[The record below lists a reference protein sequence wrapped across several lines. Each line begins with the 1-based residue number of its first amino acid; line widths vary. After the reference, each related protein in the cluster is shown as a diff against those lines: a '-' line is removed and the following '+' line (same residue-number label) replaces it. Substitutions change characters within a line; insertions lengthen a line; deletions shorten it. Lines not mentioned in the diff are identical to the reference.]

1 VSQSFG
7 YIPKS
12 GIAGSYGRSMFSF
25 LSRLQIFFQSGC
37 TSLHSYQQ
45 CKRVPLPPHPH
56 QHLLLVVLLM
66 MAILTG
72 VRWNL
77 SVVLICISFI
87 ARDGEHFFMCF
98 LAIWTSS
105 FVKVLFSSLAH
116 FFIGSLV
123 YECFKIIINTPRD
136 ILFFYYGILYHF
148 ITKCIFCLIVCP
160 FFSYLRN
167 KFSVSYF
174 YDRAYI
180 LKQLKVNIT
189 LIFIIFSPNKFN

>member
-12 GIAGSYGRSMFSF
+12 GIAGSNGKSMFSF
-25 LSRLQIFFQSGC
+25 LSSLQFFFQSGC
-37 TSLHSYQQ
+37 TSLHSHQQ
-45 CKRVPLPPHPH
+45 CKRVPFSPHPH

-98 LAIWTSS
+98 LSCHLSCYFVTPGIRLHFLTVLLFIW
-105 FVKVLFSSLAH
+105 L
-116 FFIGSLV
+116 
-123 YECFKIIINTPRD
+123 
-136 ILFFYYGILYHF
+136 
-148 ITKCIFCLIVCP
+148 
-160 FFSYLRN
+160 
-167 KFSVSYF
+167 
-174 YDRAYI
+174 
-180 LKQLKVNIT
+180 
-189 LIFIIFSPNKFN
+189 LIFFFPFAFLWAF